1 MRSDRVGAFTIVRYN
16 LCFLQAVEDFS
27 VEKVPRGVMRL
38 MLLLS
43 GRGTCGVRLYED
55 LVVDTSKLVA
65 TSWYPVVDTFEGLRR
80 MMQSADNKTA

>member
-1 MRSDRVGAFTIVRYN
+1 
-16 LCFLQAVEDFS
+16 
-27 VEKVPRGVMRL
+27 MRL